1 MKEIKKSLEEAAV
14 KAARELEEYS
24 TKTAGQEDEPTPW
37 KTIGWL
43 FVLLVLAAIGY
54 AMTAGGN

>member
-24 TKTAGQEDEPTPW
+24 TKTAGQEDEPTSW
-37 KTIGWL
+37 RTIFG
-43 FVLLVLAAIGY
+43 LLLALVVLAIAYVMI
-54 AMTAGGN
+54 AGG